1 MRDGRQDSLERI
13 YLDHS
18 KRLKLFV
25 RQLVGCPALTEDII
39 QEAFLRLRQAEVAGP
54 ITHPKPFLYTTAR
67 NLAYDKLRQDRRRG
81 RVVDPGGSLAELDE
95 IPTAEPSPQTLLEDR
110 ELLQRI
116 ESVLASMPERRRR
129 IFTMRRMSEMSVTA
143 IAAELG
149 ISESTVRNE
158 IKTALLECFAERNR
172 RR

>member
-1 MRDGRQDSLERI
+1 MRDGRKDSLERI

-18 KRLKLFV
+18 TRLKHFA
-25 RQLVGCPALTEDII
+25 RQLVGCPALAEDII
-39 QEAFLRLRQAEVAGP
+39 QESFLRLRQAEVTGP
-54 ITHPKPFLYTTAR
+54 ISHPKPFLYTTAR

-81 RVVDPGGSLAELDE
+81 RVFDPGGPPAELDE

-143 IAAELG
+143 IAVELG
-149 ISESTVRNE
+149 LSESTVRNE